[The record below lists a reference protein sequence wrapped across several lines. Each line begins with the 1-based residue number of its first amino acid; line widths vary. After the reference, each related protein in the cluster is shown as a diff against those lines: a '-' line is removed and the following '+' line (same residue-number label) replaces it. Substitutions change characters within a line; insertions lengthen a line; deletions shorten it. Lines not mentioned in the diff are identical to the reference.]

1 MKKLKNLILKIKL
14 IFIFCI
20 ALDLIIYGINVNLQH
35 NFNLK
40 NKVNISG
47 VILVP
52 GVVFGDEEVDTAPAP
67 SSGGTSC
74 IDSDNHNAVA
84 DCPLEGG
91 GWNIDFSSE
100 LFNSCPCLHYESCK
114 NTTLCKITPYLS
126 GTFATT
132 GHGNKN
138 TQARVCFIKKYLQDV
153 LQQHSQLSN
162 LSIEEDTG
170 SSEIELSGVNNLPTG
185 LSELEP
191 EGLES
196 VDEDDYIGNSFFK
209 RCQRSL
215 PSTLSDLP
223 DQPKKYFLQGWKTL
237 VTDTINKNIKNAD
250 IKFRITSRKSKIS
263 TDTENFVKKV
273 DEFINKAQ
281 EEYYK
286 NVKCHAAI
294 ELVKHNTNFRERNL
308 DNRPQVSSFDNKIT
322 CPAANAESQD
332 YEDCEDMVDKY
343 NGSSVIRTGVDKI
356 GQVTTALKQQEALFE
371 QSQNADDPAAAL
383 TLQKEMLEHQQ
394 TLLIVRGSINTAITT
409 VLAAS
414 RNFTDMDDVIA
425 TCKSKLD
432 AGRTAGEFENY
443 NILVSNYLEPLQA
456 FAGKLV
462 KQEEAA
468 AATNIAPPRALVGEE
483 LCSSVAHSGKLEL
496 ITSDRAKDQATALLA
511 EVATQVAVDTTQ
523 AILLNGQIEKIQAAI
538 DALENFDPEVAGT
551 ALTDELMVTKC
562 QADPSA
568 EGCDSFAFK
577 QHQGIVGNNMQLGG
591 TTGLSTSSGTAE
603 TGDDGVASAVDEI
616 SATDRSDIASA
627 GGSIASSTGKSS
639 DTLDPMRGSGP
650 VKTKPGSGSSGGSGS
665 AGAVSAP
672 SGGGGGRGGGGGN
685 SSASRATKRYNYS
698 DAGKIG
704 FGGGGLR
711 GAGGKKKKKG
721 NPFAGLV
728 GKKGSVLNTGRKP
741 ASLGKKSNSLFIM
754 LSNRYKNVSDKE
766 RLHQYEI
773 K

>member
-52 GVVFGDEEVDTAPAP
+52 GVVFASVGCT
-67 SSGGTSC
+67 
-74 IDSDNHNAVA
+74 NA
-84 DCPLEGG
+84 C
-91 GWNIDFSSE
+91 WNEAFSSSK
-100 LFNSCPCLHYESCK
+100 FNAGQSCNHFPD
-114 NTTLCKITPYLS
+114 CKITTECKINPYATDAFPTS
-126 GTFATT
+126 GY
-132 GHGNKN
+132 GKKN
-138 TQARVCFIKKYLQDV
+138 TQARVCFINNYLEAARNTKTE
-153 LQQHSQLSN
+153 LSN
-162 LSIEEDTG
+162 ITIEEG
-170 SSEIELSGVNNLPTG
+170 EISVRRKDNLPNSLTQ
-185 LSELEP
+185 LEP
-191 EGLES
+191 TGLES
-196 VDEDDYIGNSFFK
+196 VDEEEYIGNSFFK
-209 RCQRSL
+209 SCQKAL
-215 PSTLSDLP
+215 PSKLDDLP
-223 DQPKKYFLQGWKTL
+223 DEKQKYFLQGWKTL
-237 VTDTINKNIKNAD
+237 VIEKINKGIKNSD
-250 IKFRITSRKSKIS
+250 IKFRLSISKSLMAERAEEFLEKVES
-263 TDTENFVKKV
+263 FVG
-273 DEFINKAQ
+273 DAQ
-281 EEYYK
+281 DQYYK
-286 NVKCHAAI
+286 NLKCHAAI
-294 ELVKHNTNFRERNL
+294 ELVGHNTNFKEKNV
-308 DNRPQVSSFDNKIT
+308 DNRPEVSSFDNKIS
-322 CPAANAESQD
+322 CPAATSESQD

-394 TLLIVRGSINTAITT
+394 TLLVVRGSINTAITT
-409 VLAAS
+409 VLATA
-414 RNFTDMDDVIA
+414 RNFTDLDDIIE
-425 TCKSKLD
+425 TCGNKLSSED
-432 AGRTAGEFENY
+432 TNDEK
-443 NILVSNYLEPLQA
+443 SNYDSLITNYLDPLRK
-456 FAGKLV
+456 FAISLV
-462 KQEEAA
+462 ESEDQGSGS
-468 AATNIAPPRALVGEE
+468 IAPPSALTNPAE
-483 LCSSVAHSGKLEL
+483 LCHAVAHSGKLEL
-496 ITSDRAKDQATALLA
+496 ITSDRAKDQAMALLA

-523 AILLNGQIEKIQAAI
+523 ALLLNDQIAKIQAAI
-538 DALENFDPEVAGT
+538 DALENFDPEIAGT

-603 TGDDGVASAVDEI
+603 TDDGVASAVDEV
-616 SATDRSDIASA
+616 SATDRSDVAGA
-627 GGSIASSTGKSS
+627 GGGVASSTGKSS
-639 DTLDPMRGSGP
+639 DTLNPMRGAGP
-650 VKTKPGSGSSGGSGS
+650 VKTKAGG
-665 AGAVSAP
+665 A
-672 SGGGGGRGGGGGN
+672 GGGGGGAASGFAAPGGGGGGKGGGGGN
-685 SSASRATKRYNYS
+685 SSAAKATKRYNYS
-698 DAGKIG
+698 EAGKIG

-741 ASLGKKSNSLFIM
+741 ASLGKKSNSIFIM